1 MLLFRVNVELFG
13 LLDSIALVSVS
24 LCGQGDMR
32 KRRLVHPNLESMPQL
47 QLDCGP
53 QRKPDMMREEPS
65 KLWYENHAPKLECMT
80 RTNSRSR
87 NGAAEG
93 PDIHLL
99 RQQLGSYVFI
109 RQEQEQAC
117 IPYRKVERCAWTT
130 LNRQLLR

>member
-1 MLLFRVNVELFG
+1 MLLFRAKVELSG

-24 LCGQGDMR
+24 LRGQGDMR

-65 KLWYENHAPKLECMT
+65 KLWYENHAPELERMT
-80 RTNSRSR
+80 RTKTNGR
-87 NGAAEG
+87 NRAAEG
-93 PDIHLL
+93 PDIHLR

-109 RQEQEQAC
+109 RQKQEQAC
-117 IPYRKVERCAWTT
+117 IPYRKVGRCAWTT